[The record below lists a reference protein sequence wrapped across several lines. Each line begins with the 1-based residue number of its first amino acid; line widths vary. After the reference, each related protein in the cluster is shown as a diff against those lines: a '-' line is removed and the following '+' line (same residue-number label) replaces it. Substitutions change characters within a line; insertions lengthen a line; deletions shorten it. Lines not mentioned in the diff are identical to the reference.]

1 MRHSHLSLAAG
12 KTEADSGQRDDP
24 DLGALQRCG
33 MRRTQLLCVL
43 PPAAHGGSAAQCA
56 AGKNG
61 FLDLEEAGEKAQPV
75 IQRVISRCVDRLPTE
90 LASSGKMKYGL
101 NDIRIFSSMARLCD
115 VPYCFAVQGM
125 KYITNE
131 AERV

>member
-1 MRHSHLSLAAG
+1 M
-12 KTEADSGQRDDP
+12 
-24 DLGALQRCG
+24 
-33 MRRTQLLCVL
+33 
-43 PPAAHGGSAAQCA
+43 
-56 AGKNG
+56 
-61 FLDLEEAGEKAQPV
+61 

-101 NDIRIFSSMARLCD
+101 NGIRIFSSMARLCD
-115 VPYCFAVQGM
+115 VPYCFAVQGK